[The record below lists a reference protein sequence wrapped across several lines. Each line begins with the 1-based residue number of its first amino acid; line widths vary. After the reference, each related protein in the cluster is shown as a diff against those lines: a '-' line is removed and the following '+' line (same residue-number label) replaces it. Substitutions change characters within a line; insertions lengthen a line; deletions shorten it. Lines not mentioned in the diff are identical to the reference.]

1 MSQSK
6 IVLITGSNSGIGRL
20 AAHTLARKGHT
31 VFASM
36 RDTGG
41 KNAEAARAMRAW
53 AAAENVALH
62 VVELDVTSDTSV
74 DQAVQHVLATAGR
87 IDVAVNNAASG
98 TWGLLE
104 CYTPAQLQSVF
115 DVNVFGVQR
124 VNRAVLPAMRECR
137 SGLLVHISSV
147 VGRVVLPV
155 LAPYSATKW
164 ALEALAETYRYE
176 LSGVGVDSVIVQ
188 LGGYPTEF
196 ASKMAAPAD
205 AERARGYGSSAEL
218 AQRVM
223 AGMLLMFES
232 TLPDP
237 QEPADVIAAL
247 IDMPAGTRPLRT
259 VVGHVVGEEALAI
272 NRETEEA
279 VARSMRFMGTTDLLT
294 LRKS

>member
-6 IVLITGSNSGIGRL
+6 IVLITGCSSGIGRL
-20 AAHTLARKGHT
+20 VAHTLARKGHT

-41 KNAEAARAMRAW
+41 KNAEAAQAMRAW
-53 AAAENVALH
+53 AAAEDAALH
-62 VVELDVTSDTSV
+62 VVDLDVTSDASV

-124 VNRAVLPAMRECR
+124 VNRAVLPAMRESR
-137 SGLLVHISSV
+137 SGLLVHVSSV
-147 VGRVVLPV
+147 VGRVTLPV
-155 LAPYSATKW
+155 GAPYNATKW

-196 ASKMAAPAD
+196 AGKMAAPAD
-205 AERARGYGSSAEL
+205 AERARGYGASAEL

-223 AGMLLMFES
+223 AGMLPMFEP

-237 QEPADVIAAL
+237 QEPADVIAEL
-247 IDMPAGTRPLRT
+247 VDMTAGTRPLRT
-259 VVGHVVGEEALAI
+259 AVGHVVGVDASAI
-272 NRETEEA
+272 NQATEEA
-279 VARSMRFMGTTDLLT
+279 VARSLQFMGMTDLLA
-294 LRKS
+294 LRKP